1 MSGWLDYTVEHE
13 FSTGRTAILRK
24 RLPTLHLIEQGVLT
38 EEVAP
43 LLEKVSRGGFES
55 WAEASRVMRVI
66 CEGVFVNPRI
76 EDVPAPTETEDGIIA
91 IPYSALQDEEV
102 VETFELVVESMAAS
116 RRFRDE
122 RGGAGG
128 GGGGQGVGDDPVGA
142 DRAAGGDGGA
152 ARPRRAV
159 SKGGATAGGGKA
171 PRKPA
176 ARGTGGAGGG
186 C

>member
-1 MSGWLDYTVEHE
+1 MSGWTDYTVEHE
-13 FSTGRTAILRK
+13 FSTGNKATLRK
-24 RLPTLHLIEQGVLT
+24 RLPTLHLIEQGLLT
-38 EEVAP
+38 EEVMP
-43 LLEKVSRGGFES
+43 LLEKVANGGLDS

-76 EDVPAPTETEDGIIA
+76 EDVPAPTEGPDGILV
-91 IPYSALQDEEV
+91 IPFAALTDEEV
-102 VETFELVVESMAAS
+102 VETFELVVEGIAAS

-128 GGGGQGVGDDPVGA
+128 GGGGQGVGDDTVGA

-152 ARPRRAV
+152 ARPRRAA
-159 SKGGATAGGGKA
+159 SKGGATAGSGKA

-176 ARGTGGAGGG
+176 TRRTGGAGGG
-186 C
+186 R